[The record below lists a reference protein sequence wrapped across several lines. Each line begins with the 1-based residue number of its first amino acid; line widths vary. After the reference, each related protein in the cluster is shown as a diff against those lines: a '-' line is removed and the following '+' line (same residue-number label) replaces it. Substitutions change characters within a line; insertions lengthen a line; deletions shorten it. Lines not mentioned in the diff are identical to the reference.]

1 MGRHSRKEPAPA
13 SGPGHP
19 QPAERAGV
27 RASAPAPA
35 GWAEPAAAPR
45 GYAAPPRHEPVSGAR
60 GGHPEQHEPGGAWG
74 AAAGTAVTYG
84 DWRGAPR
91 TRPAPGTGAP
101 APVYGGPV
109 YDTPVYDTPVYDTPS
124 HGAPSYGA
132 PVYETPAFGTPA
144 VGFPQVTLDPPMTA
158 TGSHRRIPVH
168 EDAFATTG
176 SHRAFP
182 VAEDAFTATGSHRR
196 IPVHEDAFAAT
207 GSHRVVPAVE
217 DLFTEDAFT
226 ATGSRRRIPA
236 PRTPVD
242 APVEE
247 APEAG
252 RGVKGRTY
260 AGMAAAAV
268 TVVLAVVVAGQA
280 ASENDSAKNDVRAAD
295 DGNRHT
301 TQGNSAASR
310 SDGRPTPDASAA
322 IKAAPELTYDQKM
335 AQQFPIDAK
344 LKGSGAFDT
353 VPGVAQGP
361 GKGQVV
367 RYRVDVEQGLG
378 LDAQLFAEAVHRTLN
393 DDRSWGHGGTK
404 TFERVPGGEA
414 DFVIT
419 LASPGTTGVWCK
431 KSGLDTT
438 IDNVSCDSASTD
450 RVMINAYRWSQG
462 SATYGADQMFAY
474 RQMLI
479 NHEVG
484 HRLGHGHVSCQTP
497 GALAPIMQQQT
508 KSLDINDI
516 QCKPNPWVYP
526 GS

>member
-1 MGRHSRKEPAPA
+1 MGRHSRKEPAKAP
-13 SGPGHP
+13 GPGSEHP

-27 RASAPAPA
+27 RTAAPSQA
-35 GWAEPAAAPR
+35 GWAEPAVAPR

-74 AAAGTAVTYG
+74 AAAGTGAAYG

-91 TRPAPGTGAP
+91 TRPAAATGAP
-101 APVYGGPV
+101 AQVYGTQV
-109 YDTPVYDTPVYDTPS
+109 YDTPVHDAPVYD
-124 HGAPSYGA
+124 A
-132 PVYETPAFGTPA
+132 PAFGTPA
-144 VGFPQVTLDPPMTA
+144 VGFPQVTLDSPMTA
-158 TGSHRRIPVH
+158 TGSHRRIPVAG
-168 EDAFATTG
+168 DAFTATG
-176 SHRAFP
+176 AHRAVP
-182 VAEDAFTATGSHRR
+182 VADDAFTATGSHRR
-196 IPVHEDAFAAT
+196 IPVHEDAFTTT
-207 GSHRVVPAVE
+207 GSYGAVPAAR
-217 DLFTEDAFT
+217 DLVAEDAFT

-236 PRTPVD
+236 PRTPV
-242 APVEE
+242 ATPAEE
-247 APEAG
+247 AQGAPPAAG
-252 RGVKGRTY
+252 RGAKGRTY

-268 TVVLAVVVAGQA
+268 TVALAVVVAGQA
-280 ASENDSAKNDVRAAD
+280 ASESDSAKNTVRASD
-295 DGNRHT
+295 EGNSHT
-301 TQGNSAASR
+301 AQGNSAASR
-310 SDGRPTPDASAA
+310 SDDRPTPDASAA
-322 IKAAPELTYDQKM
+322 LKAAPELTYDQKM
-335 AQQFPIDAK
+335 AQQFPIDEK
-344 LKGSGAFDT
+344 LKGSGVFDT
-353 VPGVAQGP
+353 VPGVAKAP

-378 LDAQLFAEAVHRTLN
+378 LDPQLFAEAVHRTLN

-508 KSLDINDI
+508 KSLDINNI
-516 QCKPNPWVYP
+516 KCKPNPWVYP

>member
-1 MGRHSRKEPAPA
+1 MGRHSRKEPAQA
-13 SGPGHP
+13 SGPGSGHP

-27 RASAPAPA
+27 RAAAPATA
-35 GWAEPAAAPR
+35 GWAEPAAAPH
-45 GYAAPPRHEPVSGAR
+45 GYAAVPPRHEPVSGAR

-74 AAAGTAVTYG
+74 AAAGTGATYG

-91 TRPAPGTGAP
+91 TLHASGTGAP
-101 APVYGGPV
+101 APVYDAPAYAVPAYDVPV
-109 YDTPVYDTPVYDTPS
+109 YDSPAYGVPVYDAPSAPS
-124 HGAPSYGA
+124 HGAP
-132 PVYETPAFGTPA
+132 VYDTPAFGTPA
-144 VGFPQVTLDPPMTA
+144 VGFPQVTLDPPMTT

-168 EDAFATTG
+168 EDAF
-176 SHRAFP
+176 
-182 VAEDAFTATGSHRR
+182 TATGSHRR
-196 IPVHEDAFAAT
+196 IP
-207 GSHRVVPAVE
+207 
-217 DLFTEDAFT
+217 
-226 ATGSRRRIPA
+226 A
-236 PRTPVD
+236 PRTPV
-242 APVEE
+242 AVPVEE
-247 APEAG
+247 APPEAG
-252 RGVKGRTY
+252 RGGKGRTY

-280 ASENDSAKNDVRAAD
+280 ASENDSAKSDVRAAD
-295 DGNRHT
+295 DGNRHAG
-301 TQGNSAASR
+301 QGSSAASR

-322 IKAAPELTYDQKM
+322 IKAAPEPTYDEKM

-361 GKGQVV
+361 GKGRVV

-419 LASPGTTGVWCK
+419 LASPGTTGVWCR

-462 SATYGADQMFAY
+462 SATYGADQMLAY

-508 KSLDINDI
+508 KSLDINNI
-516 QCKPNPWVYP
+516 RCKPNPWVYP